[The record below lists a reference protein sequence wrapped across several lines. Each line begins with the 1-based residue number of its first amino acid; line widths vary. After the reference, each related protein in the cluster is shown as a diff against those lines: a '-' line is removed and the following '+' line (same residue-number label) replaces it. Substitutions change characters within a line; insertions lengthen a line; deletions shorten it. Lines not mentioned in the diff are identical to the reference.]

1 VNSVSLIGRVAE
13 PPTMRTGEDGEDVCA
28 MRLAVPRVAKGGLR
42 EPGVVYMEVTSSG
55 WQAREIHDVLVVG
68 GRVGVTG
75 RIALEEWTGE
85 DGRRRARYEVMAD
98 QLEILDPPPGGVAPG
113 FAA

>member
-13 PPTMRTGEDGEDVCA
+13 PPQMRSGPDGEDVCA
-28 MRLAVPRVAKGGLR
+28 IRLAVPRVARGGMR

-55 WQAREIHDVLVVG
+55 WQAHEIHEALVVG

-75 RIALEEWTGE
+75 RIALEEWTDE
-85 DGRRRARYEVMAD
+85 DGRRRSRYEVMAD
-98 QLEILDPPPGGVAPG
+98 QLEILDPPPSGAAPGVA
-113 FAA
+113 A

>member
-1 VNSVSLIGRVAE
+1 
-13 PPTMRTGEDGEDVCA
+13 MRAGPEGEDVCA
-28 MRLAVPRVAKGGLR
+28 IRLAVPRVARGGMR

-55 WQAREIHDVLVVG
+55 WQAHEIHESLVVG

-75 RIALEEWTGE
+75 RIALEEWTDE
-85 DGRRRARYEVMAD
+85 NGRRRSRYEVMAD
-98 QLEILDPPPGGVAPG
+98 QLEILDPPPSGAAPG